1 MLKLTRKKR
10 TEPEK
15 TDEKDG
21 KPLYK
26 LMNNVIYSKTAENL
40 RNKTF
45 QNFLKEEKDYGH
57 KNRAKYFKEY
67 LTMIKLQY
75 AKINLH

>member
-1 MLKLTRKKR
+1 MLKLTHKKR

-26 LMNNVIYSKTAENL
+26 LMNNVNYSKTVENL

-45 QNFLKEEKDYGH
+45 QNVLKKEKDYGH
-57 KNRAKYFKEY
+57 QNRAKYFKEY